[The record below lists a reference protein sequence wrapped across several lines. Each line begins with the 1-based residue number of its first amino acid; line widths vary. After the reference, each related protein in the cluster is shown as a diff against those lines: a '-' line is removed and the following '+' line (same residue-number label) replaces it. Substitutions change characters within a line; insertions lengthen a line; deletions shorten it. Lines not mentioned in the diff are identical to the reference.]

1 MRTVLPAIV
10 LTAFALFQVITV
22 RAGELRVNQSLPSAA
37 LGQDLPYSIYLP
49 SSSGVEGARYPV
61 VYLLHGLG
69 GGQHEWRK
77 GGRIAETLDRLI
89 ESGAISPVIT
99 VMPEAGKS
107 WYVDS
112 KQFGGP
118 GDYETAITRD
128 LVAGID
134 RLYPTLAN
142 ARHRGIAGVSMGGHG
157 ALRLAFAHPEI
168 FSAVAALS
176 PGIWKPG
183 GVSEQS
189 GPAVETAEERE
200 KWYPRTTG
208 ETFDMEIFNA
218 QSPFALIGNAA
229 RQERPVDVFLAVGDD
244 DYWTLY
250 DGTVEMYIELRRVG
264 LKPELRVGDGGHD
277 WKFWRLMIADV
288 FQFFDANLRAAE

>member
-10 LTAFALFQVITV
+10 LTAFALFQVVNV
-22 RAGELRVNQSLPSAA
+22 RAGELRVNQVLPSAA
-37 LGQDLPYSIYLP
+37 LGRDLPYSIYLP
-49 SSSGVEGARYPV
+49 SANSVAGARFPV

-89 ESGAISPVIT
+89 ESGAISPVMA

-134 RLYPTLAN
+134 RLYPTLAD

-157 ALRLAFAHPEI
+157 ALRLAFAHPEV

-189 GPAVETAEERE
+189 GPAVETAEQRE
-200 KWYPRTTG
+200 EWYPRTTG
-208 ETFDMEIFNA
+208 ETFNMEVFNA
-218 QSPFALIGNAA
+218 QSPFTLTGNAA
-229 RQERPVDVFLAVGDD
+229 QQEHPVDVFLAVGDD

-277 WKFWRLMIADV
+277 WKFWRLIIKDV
-288 FQFFDANLRAAE
+288 FQFFDTNLRVAE

>member
-10 LTAFALFQVITV
+10 LTALALFQVITP
-22 RAGELRVNQSLPSAA
+22 RAGELRVNQVLPSAA
-37 LGQDLPYSIYLP
+37 LGQDLSYSIYLP
-49 SSSGVEGARYPV
+49 FSDGVAGARYPV
-61 VYLLHGLG
+61 VYLLHGFG

-134 RLYPTLAN
+134 RLYPTLAD

-176 PGIWKPG
+176 PGIWQPG

-200 KWYPRTTG
+200 KWHPRTTG
-208 ETFDMEIFNA
+208 ETFDMEVFNA
-218 QSPFALIGNAA
+218 QSPFSLIGNVAQ
-229 RQERPVDVFLAVGDD
+229 QERAADVFLAVGDD
-244 DYWTLY
+244 DYWILY
-250 DGTVEMYIELRRVG
+250 DGTVEMYIELRRIG
-264 LKPELRVGDGGHD
+264 LKPELRVGDGGHN
-277 WKFWRLMIADV
+277 WKFWRLMTEDV
-288 FQFFDANLRAAE
+288 FHFFDANLRAAK

>member
-10 LTAFALFQVITV
+10 LTALALFQVITA
-22 RAGELRVNQSLPSAA
+22 RAGELRVNQVLPSAA

-49 SSSGVEGARYPV
+49 FSDGVASARYPV
-61 VYLLHGLG
+61 VYLLHGFG

-134 RLYPTLAN
+134 RLYPTLAD

-176 PGIWKPG
+176 PGIWQPG

-200 KWYPRTTG
+200 KWHPRTTG
-208 ETFDMEIFNA
+208 QTFDMEVFNA
-218 QSPFALIGNAA
+218 QSPFSLIGNVAQ
-229 RQERPVDVFLAVGDD
+229 QERAADVFLAVGDD
-244 DYWTLY
+244 DYWILY
-250 DGTVEMYIELRRVG
+250 DGTVEMYIELRRIG
-264 LKPELRVGDGGHD
+264 LKPELRVGDGGHN
-277 WKFWRLMIADV
+277 WKFWRLMTEDV
-288 FQFFDANLRAAE
+288 FHFFDANLRAAK